1 MPKHSSSL
9 SSPREMAGDVESD
22 ELDWDETVFGSWLCI
37 MSCTIWRYS
46 SLVLVEARRAT
57 I

>member
-1 MPKHSSSL
+1 MSKQSYSL

-22 ELDWDETVFGSWLCI
+22 ELDWDKTIFGSWLCI

-46 SLVLVEARRAT
+46 SSVLAEARRAVV
-57 I
+57 

>member
-46 SLVLVEARRAT
+46 FLVLVEARRAT